1 MVDTQLYMYTHTHY
15 SYKFKDYKNTLL
27 LRSPQS
33 TQWQETFL
41 KKTFLINFLVNFRL
55 IEKLQK

>member
-33 TQWQETFL
+33 TQWQETL
-41 KKTFLINFLVNFRL
+41 KKNFPN
-55 IEKLQK
+55 